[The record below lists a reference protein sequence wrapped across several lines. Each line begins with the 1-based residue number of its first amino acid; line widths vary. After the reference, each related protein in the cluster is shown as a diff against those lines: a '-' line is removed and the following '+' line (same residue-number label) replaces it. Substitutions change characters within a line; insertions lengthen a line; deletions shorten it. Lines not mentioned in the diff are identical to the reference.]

1 MANTPAIRFH
11 QIKAGRS
18 YGSAEWKEDMKHLI
32 RLAGVDKTPTLFL
45 ATAST
50 LPSKYCFDHL
60 ARLMTGYEISDLFTN
75 EERSEMLEL
84 YQRTYKENV

>member
-1 MANTPAIRFH
+1 
-11 QIKAGRS
+11 
-18 YGSAEWKEDMKHLI
+18 MKHLI